1 LPSCGDTG
9 DDSADTTLAPT
20 TPTAAPTTTT
30 STAIPVASAWSQV
43 PDDEA
48 ILGGAS
54 DQSMWDVTRGGPG
67 LVAVGMDESVDGDA
81 AVWTS
86 ADGISWVRVPHDE
99 AVFGGGGFQR
109 MGGVTVGGPGLVAVG
124 RDDVGGNVDAAVWT
138 SADGISWVRVPDDE
152 AVFGGAGAQL
162 MWDVTVGGPGLVAVG
177 SSYNDAAVWT
187 SPDGMKW
194 TPVPHDEVVFGG
206 VRIQEMESIAS
217 GEPGL
222 VAVGW
227 DESGEDTDGAVWT
240 SADGI
245 SWVRVPDDEAVF
257 GGEGVQTINYVIV
270 GGPGLVAV
278 GMDGPD
284 DNINAAVWTSPDGIT
299 WTQVPPDES
308 SLGGDGEQ
316 SMWGVTRGGPG
327 LVAVGMDE
335 SVDGDAAVW
344 TSADGISW
352 VRVPHDA
359 AVFGSEGDQIMWR
372 VTTGGLGLV
381 GVGWDESG
389 GDRDAAVWTTG
400 D

>member
-1 LPSCGDTG
+1 
-9 DDSADTTLAPT
+9 
-20 TPTAAPTTTT
+20 
-30 STAIPVASAWSQV
+30 
-43 PDDEA
+43 
-48 ILGGAS
+48 
-54 DQSMWDVTRGGPG
+54 
-67 LVAVGMDESVDGDA
+67 
-81 AVWTS
+81 
-86 ADGISWVRVPHDE
+86 
-99 AVFGGGGFQR
+99 
-109 MGGVTVGGPGLVAVG
+109 
-124 RDDVGGNVDAAVWT
+124 
-138 SADGISWVRVPDDE
+138 
-152 AVFGGAGAQL
+152 
-162 MWDVTVGGPGLVAVG
+162 
-177 SSYNDAAVWT
+177 
-187 SPDGMKW
+187 
-194 TPVPHDEVVFGG
+194 
-206 VRIQEMESIAS
+206 
-217 GEPGL
+217 
-222 VAVGW
+222 
-227 DESGEDTDGAVWT
+227 
-240 SADGI
+240 
-245 SWVRVPDDEAVF
+245 
-257 GGEGVQTINYVIV
+257 VIV

-327 LVAVGMDE
+327 LVAVGWDG

-359 AVFGSEGDQIMWR
+359 AVFGGEGDQIMWR